1 MYYSIAGRQHETVI
15 FPKYVHITALIL
27 GIFYNSLSHLCPST
41 AILQNN
47 NGLRRYHCVIIYPLL
62 G

>member
-41 AILQNN
+41 AIL
-47 NGLRRYHCVIIYPLL
+47 
-62 G
+62 